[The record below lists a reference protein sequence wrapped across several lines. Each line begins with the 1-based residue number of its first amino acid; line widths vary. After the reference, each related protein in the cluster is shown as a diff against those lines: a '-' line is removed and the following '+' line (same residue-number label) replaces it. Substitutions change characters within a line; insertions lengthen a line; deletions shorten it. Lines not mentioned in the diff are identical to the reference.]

1 MEVAMIHKVLYLAV
15 ISLAIIPVSSAA
27 DIRCPVPAEHAK
39 KIEIVIKDG
48 TAKVISGHAMTG
60 SPNEIVVRNE
70 DTITH
75 GFNSSAFTDNMEVK
89 MEGGSLAA
97 GKGPHVYRVD
107 AGKTMV
113 LKFTL
118 SHQEESAT
126 FAFWCDMHPQMKGE
140 MIVVEFKC

>member
-1 MEVAMIHKVLYLAV
+1 MIHKVLYLAV

-39 KIEIVIKDG
+39 KIEIIIKDG
-48 TAKVISGHAMTG
+48 TSKVISGYAMIG

-75 GFNSSAFTDNMEVK
+75 GFNSSVFTDNMEVK
-89 MEGGSLAA
+89 MEGGYLAV
-97 GKGPHVYRVD
+97 GQGPHVFRVD

-118 SHQEESAT
+118 SRQEGSAT
-126 FAFWCDMHPQMKGE
+126 FAFWCDMHPSVKGE
-140 MIVVEFKC
+140 VLVVEIKC

>member
-1 MEVAMIHKVLYLAV
+1 MNHKVLHLTV
-15 ISLAIIPVSSAA
+15 IGLAIFPVSSLA
-27 DIRCPVPAEHAK
+27 DIRCPVPAEHAQ

-48 TAKVISGHAMTG
+48 TAKVISGYAMTG
-60 SPNEIVVRNE
+60 SPNEIVVHNE

-75 GFNSSAFTDNMEVK
+75 GFNSSAFTDDREVK
-89 MEGGSLAA
+89 MEGGSLAP

-126 FAFWCDMHPQMKGE
+126 FAFWCDMHPQIKGE
-140 MIVVEFKC
+140 MFIVEFKC